1 MFKRR
6 LRFFLHRWHRRLGL
20 VAALIVILVSST
32 GVLLNHT
39 GELAL
44 AKHYPQQAIWLWP
57 YPLQQNRGY
66 VLHDAVLY
74 SSGEQVYLNQ
84 QALAGCT
91 PPLLGVV
98 EKATDLWV
106 LCSAQLL
113 FLQQTKLVENI
124 DSSLLAPSL
133 TAIALVENEVFL
145 SSDGQWLRL
154 DENIPSLIPT
164 QIIPGRVLETEILPA
179 AYQQNRVI
187 SWQKVLQDLHSG
199 RFFGHWG
206 IYVVDGAALILVLLA
221 LSGFWI
227 WYSRR

>member
-20 VAALIVILVSST
+20 AAAFIVLLVSST

-74 SSGEQVYLNQ
+74 SSGEHIYFNQ
-84 QALAGCT
+84 QKLDGCM
-91 PPLLGVV
+91 PPLLGAV
-98 EKATDLWV
+98 EKAADLWV

-113 FLQQTKLVENI
+113 FLQQAKLVENI
-124 DSSLLAPSL
+124 DSSLLAQSL
-133 TAIALVENEVFL
+133 SAIALVDDEVFL
-145 SSDGQWLRL
+145 SSGEQWLRL
-154 DENIPSLIPT
+154 DENTLSLTPT
-164 QIIPGRVLETEILPA
+164 SIVPGHVLNTEILPA
-179 AYQQNRVI
+179 AYQQNQVI

-206 IYVVDGAALILVLLA
+206 IYVVDAAALILLLLA

>member
-20 VAALIVILVSST
+20 VAALIVILVSGT

-74 SSGEQVYLNQ
+74 SSGEQAYLNQ
-84 QALAGCT
+84 QALDGCT

-98 EKATDLWV
+98 EKAADLWV

-154 DENIPSLIPT
+154 DENSLSLMPT
-164 QIIPGRVLETEILPA
+164 QVIPGRVLETEILPA

>member
-20 VAALIVILVSST
+20 VAALIVLLVSIT

-44 AKHYPQQAIWLWP
+44 AKHYPQQALWLWP
-57 YPLQQNRGY
+57 YPQQQNSGY

-84 QALAGCT
+84 QVLDGCK

-98 EKATDLWV
+98 EKASDLWV
-106 LCSAQLL
+106 LCSGQLL
-113 FLQQTKLVENI
+113 FLQQANLVENI
-124 DSSLLAPSL
+124 DSSLLAQSL
-133 TAIALVENEVFL
+133 SAIALVDDEVFL
-145 SSDGQWLRL
+145 SSGGQWLRL
-154 DENIPSLIPT
+154 DENTLSLIPT
-164 QIIPGRVLETEILPA
+164 QVIPERVFSTEILPA

-206 IYVVDGAALILVLLA
+206 IYVVDAAALILVLLA